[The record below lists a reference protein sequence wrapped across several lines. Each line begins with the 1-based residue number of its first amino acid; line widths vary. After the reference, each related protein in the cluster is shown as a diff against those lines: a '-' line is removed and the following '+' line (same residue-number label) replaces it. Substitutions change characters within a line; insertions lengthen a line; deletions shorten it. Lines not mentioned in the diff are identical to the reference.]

1 MQSSL
6 PLNPSAPSLRARWAL
21 AFALFA
27 ALSFSAPSLSAQPAT
42 ATATATPTSGTAT
55 DSASQS
61 ADTATVAGLYYNW
74 LATVA
79 AAHGDPTS
87 VLKLYAPDAILVATY
102 SPVLLHN
109 ADGDLTGYFKK
120 FTSLP
125 EISGTTKDLETRVYG
140 DWAINTG
147 LYTFSYKS
155 PEGDTV
161 SVPARFTFVYH
172 KVDGQWLIMD
182 HHSSLVPPSL

>member
-1 MQSSL
+1 MNSLLSS
-6 PLNPSAPSLRARWAL
+6 RVRWTLAL
-21 AFALFA
+21 ALLA
-27 ALSFSAPSLSAQPAT
+27 ASGFSAPILSAQT
-42 ATATATPTSGTAT
+42 ATATAAPAAP
-55 DSASQS
+55 DSAAQTADSS
-61 ADTATVAGLYYNW
+61 AVATTYYNW

-109 ADGDLTGYFKK
+109 ENGDLTGYFKK

-125 EISGTTKDLETRVYG
+125 SLSAKTDDLQTRVYG
-140 DWAINTG
+140 DWALNTG
-147 LYTFSYKS
+147 LYTFTFKDT
-155 PEGDTV
+155 EGDTV

-172 KVDGQWLIMD
+172 KVDGQWLIVD

>member
-1 MQSSL
+1 MKSPLS
-6 PLNPSAPSLRARWAL
+6 LNPLSLSSRARWAL
-21 AFALFA
+21 AFALLA
-27 ALSFSAPSLSAQPAT
+27 AIGLSTPSLTAQTTT
-42 ATATATPTSGTAT
+42 ATAAATSGTAIAT
-55 DSASQS
+55 DSASKS

-109 ADGDLTGYFKK
+109 EEGELNGYFIK

-125 EISGTTKDLETRVYG
+125 GLNATTQDLQTRVYG
-140 DWAINTG
+140 DWALNTG
-147 LYTFSYKS
+147 LYTFSYKT
-155 PEGDTV
+155 PDGYTV
-161 SVPARFTFVYH
+161 AVPARFTFVYH
-172 KVDGQWLIMD
+172 KVDGQWLIVD

>member
-6 PLNPSAPSLRARWAL
+6 PRNLSASSLRARWTL

-27 ALSFSAPSLSAQPAT
+27 TLSFSAPSLSAQNTT
-42 ATATATPTSGTAT
+42 ATSAASTDTAT
-55 DSASQS
+55 QS

-155 PEGDTV
+155 LEGDTV

-172 KVDGQWLIMD
+172 KENGQWLIMD

>member
-1 MQSSL
+1 MYTSLAISS
-6 PLNPSAPSLRARWAL
+6 RARWTLAL
-21 AFALFA
+21 ALLVTFGL
-27 ALSFSAPSLSAQPAT
+27 SAPFVSAQTAT
-42 ATATATPTSGTAT
+42 ATATATS
-55 DSASQS
+55 SASS
-61 ADTATVAGLYYNW
+61 MADSATVAALYHNW

-109 ADGDLTGYFKK
+109 EEGELNGYFKK

-125 EISGTTKDLETRVYG
+125 NLSATTQDLQTRVYG
-140 DWAINTG
+140 DWALNTG
-147 LYTFSYKS
+147 LYTFSFKTAD
-155 PEGDTV
+155 GDPV

-172 KVDGQWLIMD
+172 KVDGQWLIVD

>member
-6 PLNPSAPSLRARWAL
+6 LKNSSTPSLRARWAL
-21 AFALFA
+21 ALFA
-27 ALSFSAPSLSAQPAT
+27 TLSFSATSLSAQPAAAAPP
-42 ATATATPTSGTAT
+42 ATTTSGTAT
-55 DSASQS
+55 DSAAQS
-61 ADTATVAGLYYNW
+61 ADIATVAGLYYNW
-74 LATVA
+74 LATIA

-109 ADGDLTGYFKK
+109 ADGDLVGYFKK

-125 EISGTTKDLETRVYG
+125 GISGATKDLQTRVYG

-147 LYTFSYKS
+147 LYTFTFND